1 MKCEIC
7 KGKLK
12 KGKTVLTF
20 QMDENRIIVVK
31 DVPALICEECGEE
44 SIELKD
50 SRIVERLVQKALS
63 DGITMGF
70 IQYNEAA

>member
-1 MKCEIC
+1 
-7 KGKLK
+7 
-12 KGKTVLTF
+12 
-20 QMDENRIIVVK
+20 MDENKIIVVK

-50 SRIVERLVQKALS
+50 SRIVEQLVQKALS